1 MSELQLKH
9 RACPFVVKSVGTE
22 TENDDAPVPFS
33 GLASVFFNVDA
44 AREIVDDGAFNDT
57 LSHFLGKGFITV
69 EHRWDKPIG
78 KPLKA
83 GPSGEG
89 LAIEGEV
96 YPKMYDGE
104 SVAEGMRR
112 GVYQEMSIGY
122 YVDDAEQLSYES
134 CLKYWSAKGYAPSI
148 LDHQRAANG
157 VTLLKKIR
165 LEEAAICIRGMN
177 SSARVTGVKSALKRL
192 FGSLFGAE
200 EKAAE
205 AAQEPA
211 GIHEKELDDIVES
224 FMPAIRAAIKASLTE
239 QATKAAC
246 EVIPKVPED
255 PAPPQDTESD
265 EDDVEAAMAE
275 LELIELDDEA
285 I

>member
-9 RACPFVVKSVGTE
+9 RTCPFVVKSVGAE
-22 TENDDAPVPFS
+22 MEDDDAPVPFS
-33 GLASVFFNVDA
+33 GLASVFYNVDA

-57 LSHFLGKGFITV
+57 LPHFLAKGFITV

-89 LAIEGEV
+89 LAVEGEV

-112 GVYQEMSIGY
+112 GVYKEMSIGY
-122 YVDDAEQLSYES
+122 YVDDAEEMSYDA
-134 CLKYWSAKGYAPSI
+134 CLKYWASKNYAPSI
-148 LDHQRAANG
+148 TDHQRAANG
-157 VTLLKKIR
+157 VRLLKRLR
-165 LEEAAICIRGMN
+165 LEEAAICVRGMN
-177 SSARVTGVKSALKRL
+177 SSARVTGVKSALKRI

-200 EKAAE
+200 EKASETAP
-205 AAQEPA
+205 EPVA
-211 GIHEKELDDIVES
+211 IEEKELDAIVDA
-224 FMPAIRAAIKASLTE
+224 FMPAIRAAVKQSLTE
-239 QATKAAC
+239 QAVKAAC
-246 EVIPKVPED
+246 QVVPKVPQESVAPEPEASED
-255 PAPPQDTESD
+255 V
-265 EDDVEAAMAE
+265 DVEAAMAE
-275 LELIELDDEA
+275 LDLIEIEEEA